1 MDFKSLNA
9 MWSRWFSFSSTISLA
24 IKMKMNNAAR
34 NIPATM
40 RNLTDNPFAF
50 WVTADVE
57 LFILKLVNQS
67 GHDMAKIVLQVHR
80 K

>member
-1 MDFKSLNA
+1 
-9 MWSRWFSFSSTISLA
+9 
-24 IKMKMNNAAR
+24 MKMNNAAR

-67 GHDMAKIVLQVHR
+67 GHDMAKIVLQVH
-80 K
+80 

>member
-1 MDFKSLNA
+1 
-9 MWSRWFSFSSTISLA
+9 LA

-67 GHDMAKIVLQVHR
+67 WHDMAKIVLQVHR

>member
-1 MDFKSLNA
+1 
-9 MWSRWFSFSSTISLA
+9 
-24 IKMKMNNAAR
+24 MNNAAR

-67 GHDMAKIVLQVHR
+67 WHNMAEIVLQVH
-80 K
+80 